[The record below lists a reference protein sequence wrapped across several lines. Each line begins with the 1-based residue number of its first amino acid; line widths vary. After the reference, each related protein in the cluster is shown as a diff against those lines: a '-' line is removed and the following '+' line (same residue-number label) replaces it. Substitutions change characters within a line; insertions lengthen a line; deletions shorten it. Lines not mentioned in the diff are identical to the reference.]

1 MNVRESKKSKGSR
14 GEGGTSLKDEM
25 SAGSRRGSSVTL
37 GDCLI
42 RKIISETFTTT
53 EGGGSGGGVGGRRAK
68 GAGRKAEG
76 GGCGLWLGE
85 GEWVGGTRGGGVL
98 QHRIATSDF
107 T

>member
-53 EGGGSGGGVGGRRAK
+53 EGGGSGGGGGGGGGRRAQ
-68 GAGRKAEG
+68 GGRRKAEG
-76 GGCGLWLGE
+76 VGCG
-85 GEWVGGTRGGGVL
+85 
-98 QHRIATSDF
+98 
-107 T
+107 